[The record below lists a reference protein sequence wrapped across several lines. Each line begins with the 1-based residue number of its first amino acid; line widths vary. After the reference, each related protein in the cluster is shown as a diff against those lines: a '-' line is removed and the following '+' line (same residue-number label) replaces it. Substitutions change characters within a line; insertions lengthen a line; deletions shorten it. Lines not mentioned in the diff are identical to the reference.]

1 MVGPVESCPDGAGG
15 VVAFDVPVGSEGA
28 DDVESVVPGRV
39 ARSWGPG
46 AAIVLDLDPGAMTW
60 VNLGPDGKA
69 AARQARAAV
78 DHFFSHSPRWS
89 RARRRRGSRHRPS
102 GSHRVRR
109 AGRHGQR

>member
-78 DHFFSHSPRWS
+78 N
-89 RARRRRGSRHRPS
+89 RRVGRELG
-102 GSHRVRR
+102 GA
-109 AGRHGQR
+109 AGALWMLEWA